1 MMARGRGNDNNHN
14 DSILGLVYAH
24 GFIDHSQG
32 AVAPGASR
40 VPENPVSGRAH
51 LILVGVN

>member
-24 GFIDHSQG
+24 GFIDTL
-32 AVAPGASR
+32 R
-40 VPENPVSGRAH
+40 VPWPPERVACRKTPFQVVP
-51 LILVGVN
+51 I